1 VFDPQKALSYQRALA
16 VFTRIVD
23 EPASVPGLL
32 QNAAAQVSRITHI
45 AFVQANYAK
54 SELRALGIFA
64 FRSLRTL
71 RKSRRLPGST
81 TRLFRTLF
89 SPERGMF
96 GQIAP
101 LLRQL
106 FELPLDLNVWKCFGR
121 PFAMLGHFFV
131 VFYLTVAH

>member
-64 FRSLRTL
+64 FRSLRT
-71 RKSRRLPGST
+71 P
-81 TRLFRTLF
+81 
-89 SPERGMF
+89 
-96 GQIAP
+96 
-101 LLRQL
+101 
-106 FELPLDLNVWKCFGR
+106 W
-121 PFAMLGHFFV
+121 
-131 VFYLTVAH
+131 